1 MNFNFTFFLVIIFF
15 WIFHEFELVLQT
27 PREISV
33 FEIVCGEVKESRFLL
48 ILIEFCTK
56 DEGVQ
61 YRHVCY
67 FYGTKEVV
75 SMYVK
80 SGSLLIRKIIPLK
93 SSLLSS
99 QIIRSSGPL
108 SSVKRL
114 LVFFTSS
121 KTES

>member
-61 YRHVCY
+61 SACLLFLWDKRSCVNVCQIRIT
-67 FYGTKEVV
+67 FDTKN
-75 SMYVK
+75 Y
-80 SGSLLIRKIIPLK
+80 
-93 SSLLSS
+93 
-99 QIIRSSGPL
+99 
-108 SSVKRL
+108 
-114 LVFFTSS
+114 T
-121 KTES
+121 T